1 MLVGANLCIGN
12 VLVPADHI
20 PGAFRA
26 ARPIPWKAKSSGKFC
41 PPRVLS
47 AVLLGGALSLSG
59 FLLQTFFNN
68 PIADPF
74 ILGVSSGAK
83 FVVALTMIVLLGA
96 NQAMSSPAMVAAAF
110 LESLITIG
118 FVLLIARR
126 ISSMA
131 MLIVAGIMVG
141 YICSAAT
148 NFLIAFADDQSIVN
162 LHNWS
167 LGSFSG
173 SSWDDIAVIAVVVI
187 TVSACVVRD
196 IEAPF
201 RLPAGRSLREK
212 RRRERRTLPR
222 GARPSS
228 EHALR
233 LRDRVRWSGVVRRHR
248 GSASRE
254 VGAEVV
260 EAHPRDS
267 CVLLGRRHLL
277 RGLRFDRAHAVL
289 SRRAFHQR
297 RHRHLRRAGGYRA
310 HAEEAGE
317 VDGGIRAAAQNARR
331 GVEPRNPGR
340 TQADGAPLFRISD
353 LSAGYDKKVVV
364 EGVDLEVR
372 AGDVVAL
379 IGPNGS
385 GKSTILK
392 TITRHLAPLAG
403 AVELDGREISRWK
416 TAEFA
421 RNLAVML
428 TDRPRTE
435 LLTCRDI
442 VEAGRHPYTG
452 RMGTLSPDDHSR
464 VDEAMKTAHV
474 EELAERDFMQ
484 ISDGQRQRVMLA
496 RAIAQDPRVLVL
508 DEPTSYLDI
517 RYQID
522 LLRILRHLAKSRN
535 VAVIMSIHELELA
548 QKSAD
553 KVICVKDGRVFRAGA
568 PEDIFTRETIGE
580 LYGLQHGTF
589 NERFGSV
596 EIGRPHGDAHT
607 FVIAGAGTGSTVFR
621 QLIRQGKAFYA
632 GVLHEG
638 DIDCEL
644 ARDLATECVA
654 ERAFEPIGDKTIA
667 RAKELL
673 VHCARLIVCPA
684 AFGTINARNAELVA
698 FARSHG
704 IEVMRAREGASE
716 DSNGYA

>member
-1 MLVGANLCIGN
+1 MNKPIVGITMGD
-12 VLVPADHI
+12 PAGSGPEITIKALAD
-20 PGAFRA
+20 PEQYSYC
-26 ARPIPWKAKSSGKFC
+26 RPIVVGDVKVMEQAK
-41 PPRVLS
+41 
-47 AVLLGGALSLSG
+47 
-59 FLLQTFFNN
+59 
-68 PIADPF
+68 
-74 ILGVSSGAK
+74 K
-83 FVVALTMIVLLGA
+83 FVGREDIVIHRCEKVSDALFTPGTIDVLHLDLIEDISKFEIAKVSVEGG
-96 NQAMSSPAMVAAAF
+96 NAAF
-110 LESLITIG
+110 QCVKKVIEL
-118 FVLLIARR
+118 
-126 ISSMA
+126 A
-131 MLIVAGIMVG
+131 M
-141 YICSAAT
+141 
-148 NFLIAFADDQSIVN
+148 
-162 LHNWS
+162 
-167 LGSFSG
+167 
-173 SSWDDIAVIAVVVI
+173 
-187 TVSACVVRD
+187 
-196 IEAPF
+196 
-201 RLPAGRSLREK
+201 
-212 RRRERRTLPR
+212 
-222 GARPSS
+222 
-228 EHALR
+228 
-233 LRDRVRWSGVVRRHR
+233 
-248 GSASRE
+248 
-254 VGAEVV
+254 
-260 EAHPRDS
+260 
-267 CVLLGRRHLL
+267 
-277 RGLRFDRAHAVL
+277 
-289 SRRAFHQR
+289 
-297 RHRHLRRAGGYRA
+297 
-310 HAEEAGE
+310 AGE
-317 VDGGIRAAAQNARR
+317 VDATCTNALNKEAMNKALEYYH
-331 GVEPRNPGR
+331 GEKS
-340 TQADGAPLFRISD
+340 DGYTHFDGHTEIYATYTHTKKYTMMLAHHD
-353 LSAGYDKKVVV
+353 LRVVHVSTHVSLREACDRVKKDRV
-364 EGVDLEVR
+364 LEVIEIANKACKDMGIENPR
-372 AGDVVAL
+372 IAVAGLNPHCGENGLFGREEIEEITPAIEAAKAEGITGVV
-379 IGPNGS
+379 GPNGS

-452 RMGTLSPDDHSR
+452 RMGTLSPDDNSR

-607 FVIAGAGTGSTVFR
+607 FVIAGAGTGSAVFR
-621 QLIRQGKAFYA
+621 QLVRQGKAFYA

-644 ARDLATECVA
+644 ARDLAAECVA

-684 AFGTINARNAELVA
+684 AFGTINARNAELVE

-704 IEVMRAREGASE
+704 IEVM
-716 DSNGYA
+716 

>member
-1 MLVGANLCIGN
+1 MGEFVPRTKTLGGN
-12 VLVPADHI
+12 I
-20 PGAFRA
+20 PCLASPEL
-26 ARPIPWKAKSSGKFC
+26 ARKRQKA
-41 PPRVLS
+41 LS
-47 AVLLGGALSLSG
+47 ARA
-59 FLLQTFFNN
+59 
-68 PIADPF
+68 
-74 ILGVSSGAK
+74 
-83 FVVALTMIVLLGA
+83 
-96 NQAMSSPAMVAAAF
+96 
-110 LESLITIG
+110 E
-118 FVLLIARR
+118 
-126 ISSMA
+126 
-131 MLIVAGIMVG
+131 
-141 YICSAAT
+141 
-148 NFLIAFADDQSIVN
+148 
-162 LHNWS
+162 
-167 LGSFSG
+167 
-173 SSWDDIAVIAVVVI
+173 
-187 TVSACVVRD
+187 
-196 IEAPF
+196 
-201 RLPAGRSLREK
+201 LRA
-212 RRRERRTLPR
+212 ER
-222 GARPSS
+222 
-228 EHALR
+228 
-233 LRDRVRWSGVVRRHR
+233 
-248 GSASRE
+248 
-254 VGAEVV
+254 
-260 EAHPRDS
+260 
-267 CVLLGRRHLL
+267 LL
-277 RGLRFDRAHAVL
+277 R
-289 SRRAFHQR
+289 
-297 RHRHLRRAGGYRA
+297 
-310 HAEEAGE
+310 AESNLETP
-317 VDGGIRAAAQNARR
+317 
-331 GVEPRNPGR
+331 VE

-568 PEDIFTRETIGE
+568 PRTYSRARRLASSTA
-580 LYGLQHGTF
+580 F
-589 NERFGSV
+589 NMAPSTSASAAWKLG
-596 EIGRPHGDAHT
+596 AHT
-607 FVIAGAGTGSTVFR
+607 AMRTRSSSPAQVRGQLCFASSSGRARHST
-621 QLIRQGKAFYA
+621 
-632 GVLHEG
+632 
-638 DIDCEL
+638 
-644 ARDLATECVA
+644 
-654 ERAFEPIGDKTIA
+654 RAFCTKGTSTA
-667 RAKELL
+667 SSRATW
-673 VHCARLIVCPA
+673 R
-684 AFGTINARNAELVA
+684 RNAWPSVPSSRL
-698 FARSHG
+698 G
-704 IEVMRAREGASE
+704 IKP
-716 DSNGYA
+716 

>member
-1 MLVGANLCIGN
+1 M
-12 VLVPADHI
+12 
-20 PGAFRA
+20 
-26 ARPIPWKAKSSGKFC
+26 
-41 PPRVLS
+41 
-47 AVLLGGALSLSG
+47 
-59 FLLQTFFNN
+59 
-68 PIADPF
+68 
-74 ILGVSSGAK
+74 
-83 FVVALTMIVLLGA
+83 
-96 NQAMSSPAMVAAAF
+96 
-110 LESLITIG
+110 
-118 FVLLIARR
+118 
-126 ISSMA
+126 
-131 MLIVAGIMVG
+131 
-141 YICSAAT
+141 
-148 NFLIAFADDQSIVN
+148 
-162 LHNWS
+162 
-167 LGSFSG
+167 
-173 SSWDDIAVIAVVVI
+173 
-187 TVSACVVRD
+187 
-196 IEAPF
+196 
-201 RLPAGRSLREK
+201 
-212 RRRERRTLPR
+212 
-222 GARPSS
+222 
-228 EHALR
+228 
-233 LRDRVRWSGVVRRHR
+233 
-248 GSASRE
+248 
-254 VGAEVV
+254 
-260 EAHPRDS
+260 
-267 CVLLGRRHLL
+267 
-277 RGLRFDRAHAVL
+277 
-289 SRRAFHQR
+289 
-297 RHRHLRRAGGYRA
+297 
-310 HAEEAGE
+310 
-317 VDGGIRAAAQNARR
+317 
-331 GVEPRNPGR
+331 
-340 TQADGAPLFRISD
+340 
-353 LSAGYDKKVVV
+353 
-364 EGVDLEVR
+364 
-372 AGDVVAL
+372 AL

-607 FVIAGAGTGSTVFR
+607 FVIAGAGTGSAVFR
-621 QLIRQGKAFYA
+621 QLIRRGKAFYA

-644 ARDLATECVA
+644 ARDLAAECVA

-684 AFGTINARNAELVA
+684 AFGTINARNAELVE

-704 IEVMRAREGASE
+704 IEVMRACEGASE
-716 DSNGYA
+716 DSQLEWEG

>member
-1 MLVGANLCIGN
+1 M
-12 VLVPADHI
+12 
-20 PGAFRA
+20 
-26 ARPIPWKAKSSGKFC
+26 
-41 PPRVLS
+41 
-47 AVLLGGALSLSG
+47 
-59 FLLQTFFNN
+59 
-68 PIADPF
+68 
-74 ILGVSSGAK
+74 
-83 FVVALTMIVLLGA
+83 
-96 NQAMSSPAMVAAAF
+96 
-110 LESLITIG
+110 
-118 FVLLIARR
+118 
-126 ISSMA
+126 
-131 MLIVAGIMVG
+131 
-141 YICSAAT
+141 
-148 NFLIAFADDQSIVN
+148 
-162 LHNWS
+162 
-167 LGSFSG
+167 
-173 SSWDDIAVIAVVVI
+173 
-187 TVSACVVRD
+187 
-196 IEAPF
+196 
-201 RLPAGRSLREK
+201 
-212 RRRERRTLPR
+212 
-222 GARPSS
+222 
-228 EHALR
+228 
-233 LRDRVRWSGVVRRHR
+233 
-248 GSASRE
+248 
-254 VGAEVV
+254 
-260 EAHPRDS
+260 
-267 CVLLGRRHLL
+267 
-277 RGLRFDRAHAVL
+277 
-289 SRRAFHQR
+289 
-297 RHRHLRRAGGYRA
+297 
-310 HAEEAGE
+310 
-317 VDGGIRAAAQNARR
+317 
-331 GVEPRNPGR
+331 
-340 TQADGAPLFRISD
+340 
-353 LSAGYDKKVVV
+353 
-364 EGVDLEVR
+364 
-372 AGDVVAL
+372 AL

-522 LLRILRHLAKSRN
+522 LLRILRHLAKSQN

-568 PEDIFTRETIGE
+568 PEGIFTRETIGE

-607 FVIAGAGTGSTVFR
+607 FVIAGAGTGSAVFR
-621 QLIRQGKAFYA
+621 QLIRHGKAFYA

-684 AFGTINARNAELVA
+684 AFGTINARNAELVE

-704 IEVMRAREGASE
+704 IEVMRACEGASE
-716 DSNGYA
+716 DSKIGVGRINWTFF

>member
-1 MLVGANLCIGN
+1 MGEF
-12 VLVPADHI
+12 VPRPKTLGGDI
-20 PGAFRA
+20 PCLDSPEL
-26 ARPIPWKAKSSGKFC
+26 ARKRQKA
-41 PPRVLS
+41 LS
-47 AVLLGGALSLSG
+47 ARA
-59 FLLQTFFNN
+59 
-68 PIADPF
+68 
-74 ILGVSSGAK
+74 
-83 FVVALTMIVLLGA
+83 
-96 NQAMSSPAMVAAAF
+96 
-110 LESLITIG
+110 E
-118 FVLLIARR
+118 
-126 ISSMA
+126 
-131 MLIVAGIMVG
+131 
-141 YICSAAT
+141 
-148 NFLIAFADDQSIVN
+148 
-162 LHNWS
+162 
-167 LGSFSG
+167 
-173 SSWDDIAVIAVVVI
+173 
-187 TVSACVVRD
+187 
-196 IEAPF
+196 
-201 RLPAGRSLREK
+201 LRA
-212 RRRERRTLPR
+212 ER
-222 GARPSS
+222 
-228 EHALR
+228 
-233 LRDRVRWSGVVRRHR
+233 
-248 GSASRE
+248 
-254 VGAEVV
+254 
-260 EAHPRDS
+260 
-267 CVLLGRRHLL
+267 LL
-277 RGLRFDRAHAVL
+277 R
-289 SRRAFHQR
+289 
-297 RHRHLRRAGGYRA
+297 
-310 HAEEAGE
+310 AEPNLETT
-317 VDGGIRAAAQNARR
+317 
-331 GVEPRNPGR
+331 VE
-340 TQADGAPLFRISD
+340 TQADGAPLFHISD

-403 AVELDGREISRWK
+403 AVELDGREVSRWK

-435 LLTCRDI
+435 LLTCRDV

-452 RMGTLSPDDHSR
+452 RMGTLSPDDQSR

-607 FVIAGAGTGSTVFR
+607 FVIAGAGTGSAVFR

-644 ARDLATECVA
+644 ARDLAMECVA

-684 AFGTINARNAELVA
+684 AFGTINARNAELVE

-716 DSNGYA
+716 DSQLGWKG

>member
-1 MLVGANLCIGN
+1 M
-12 VLVPADHI
+12 
-20 PGAFRA
+20 
-26 ARPIPWKAKSSGKFC
+26 GKFV
-41 PPRVLS
+41 PRPKTLRAES
-47 AVLLGGALSLSG
+47 
-59 FLLQTFFNN
+59 N
-68 PIADPF
+68 
-74 ILGVSSGAK
+74 
-83 FVVALTMIVLLGA
+83 
-96 NQAMSSPAMVAAAF
+96 
-110 LESLITIG
+110 LET
-118 FVLLIARR
+118 
-126 ISSMA
+126 
-131 MLIVAGIMVG
+131 
-141 YICSAAT
+141 
-148 NFLIAFADDQSIVN
+148 
-162 LHNWS
+162 
-167 LGSFSG
+167 
-173 SSWDDIAVIAVVVI
+173 
-187 TVSACVVRD
+187 
-196 IEAPF
+196 P
-201 RLPAGRSLREK
+201 
-212 RRRERRTLPR
+212 
-222 GARPSS
+222 
-228 EHALR
+228 
-233 LRDRVRWSGVVRRHR
+233 
-248 GSASRE
+248 
-254 VGAEVV
+254 V
-260 EAHPRDS
+260 E
-267 CVLLGRRHLL
+267 
-277 RGLRFDRAHAVL
+277 
-289 SRRAFHQR
+289 
-297 RHRHLRRAGGYRA
+297 
-310 HAEEAGE
+310 
-317 VDGGIRAAAQNARR
+317 
-331 GVEPRNPGR
+331 

-372 AGDVVAL
+372 TGDVVAL

-522 LLRILRHLAKSRN
+522 LLRILRHLAKSQN

-607 FVIAGAGTGSTVFR
+607 FVIAGAGTGSAVFR

-704 IEVMRAREGASE
+704 IEVMRACEGASE
-716 DSNGYA
+716 DSKIGVGRINWTFF

>member
-1 MLVGANLCIGN
+1 MGEFEPRPKTLGGN
-12 VLVPADHI
+12 I
-20 PGAFRA
+20 PYLDSPEL
-26 ARPIPWKAKSSGKFC
+26 ARKHQKA
-41 PPRVLS
+41 LS
-47 AVLLGGALSLSG
+47 ARA
-59 FLLQTFFNN
+59 
-68 PIADPF
+68 
-74 ILGVSSGAK
+74 
-83 FVVALTMIVLLGA
+83 
-96 NQAMSSPAMVAAAF
+96 
-110 LESLITIG
+110 E
-118 FVLLIARR
+118 
-126 ISSMA
+126 
-131 MLIVAGIMVG
+131 
-141 YICSAAT
+141 
-148 NFLIAFADDQSIVN
+148 
-162 LHNWS
+162 
-167 LGSFSG
+167 
-173 SSWDDIAVIAVVVI
+173 
-187 TVSACVVRD
+187 
-196 IEAPF
+196 
-201 RLPAGRSLREK
+201 LRA
-212 RRRERRTLPR
+212 ER
-222 GARPSS
+222 
-228 EHALR
+228 
-233 LRDRVRWSGVVRRHR
+233 
-248 GSASRE
+248 
-254 VGAEVV
+254 
-260 EAHPRDS
+260 
-267 CVLLGRRHLL
+267 LL
-277 RGLRFDRAHAVL
+277 R
-289 SRRAFHQR
+289 
-297 RHRHLRRAGGYRA
+297 
-310 HAEEAGE
+310 AESNLETP
-317 VDGGIRAAAQNARR
+317 
-331 GVEPRNPGR
+331 VE

-452 RMGTLSPDDHSR
+452 RLGIRAPNDHSR

-535 VAVIMSIHELELA
+535 VAVIMSI
-548 QKSAD
+548 
-553 KVICVKDGRVFRAGA
+553 
-568 PEDIFTRETIGE
+568 ETIGE

-607 FVIAGAGTGSTVFR
+607 FVIAGAGTGSAVFR

-684 AFGTINARNAELVA
+684 AFGTINARNAELVE

-704 IEVMRAREGASE
+704 IEVIRACEGASE
-716 DSNGYA
+716 DPQLEWEG

>member
-1 MLVGANLCIGN
+1 M
-12 VLVPADHI
+12 
-20 PGAFRA
+20 
-26 ARPIPWKAKSSGKFC
+26 GKFV
-41 PPRVLS
+41 PQPKT
-47 AVLLGGALSLSG
+47 LGGES
-59 FLLQTFFNN
+59 N
-68 PIADPF
+68 
-74 ILGVSSGAK
+74 
-83 FVVALTMIVLLGA
+83 
-96 NQAMSSPAMVAAAF
+96 
-110 LESLITIG
+110 LET
-118 FVLLIARR
+118 
-126 ISSMA
+126 
-131 MLIVAGIMVG
+131 
-141 YICSAAT
+141 
-148 NFLIAFADDQSIVN
+148 
-162 LHNWS
+162 
-167 LGSFSG
+167 
-173 SSWDDIAVIAVVVI
+173 
-187 TVSACVVRD
+187 
-196 IEAPF
+196 P
-201 RLPAGRSLREK
+201 
-212 RRRERRTLPR
+212 
-222 GARPSS
+222 
-228 EHALR
+228 
-233 LRDRVRWSGVVRRHR
+233 
-248 GSASRE
+248 
-254 VGAEVV
+254 V
-260 EAHPRDS
+260 E
-267 CVLLGRRHLL
+267 
-277 RGLRFDRAHAVL
+277 
-289 SRRAFHQR
+289 
-297 RHRHLRRAGGYRA
+297 
-310 HAEEAGE
+310 
-317 VDGGIRAAAQNARR
+317 
-331 GVEPRNPGR
+331 

-372 AGDVVAL
+372 ADDVVAL

-392 TITRHLAPLAG
+392 TITRHLAPHAG
-403 AVELDGREISRWK
+403 TVELDGREISRWK

-452 RMGTLSPDDHSR
+452 RMGTLTPDDHNR

-474 EELAERDFMQ
+474 EGLAERDFMQ

-607 FVIAGAGTGSTVFR
+607 FVIAGAGTGSAVFR

-632 GVLHEG
+632 GILHEG

-684 AFGTINARNAELVA
+684 AFGTINARNAELVE

-704 IEVMRAREGASE
+704 IEVMQACEGASE
-716 DSNGYA
+716 DSHWSGKNKLDFLLRILRLQLLRRRGLQGAGEPREQGFPRRRAQLGLIQARFQTRQTIESQIVGDLRDALDRNRAVRQRPRAIDTDNTRQQKRQIVVEHLVLETLRQQIALGNLVLERRTKTSHKIIERNVLDQLTIEHQVVAQCLVNGFKEGRRRAKSALIGVAVH

>member
-1 MLVGANLCIGN
+1 M
-12 VLVPADHI
+12 
-20 PGAFRA
+20 
-26 ARPIPWKAKSSGKFC
+26 GKFVPQPKTLGRDIPC
-41 PPRVLS
+41 LDSPKLARKRQKALS
-47 AVLLGGALSLSG
+47 ARA
-59 FLLQTFFNN
+59 
-68 PIADPF
+68 
-74 ILGVSSGAK
+74 
-83 FVVALTMIVLLGA
+83 
-96 NQAMSSPAMVAAAF
+96 
-110 LESLITIG
+110 E
-118 FVLLIARR
+118 
-126 ISSMA
+126 
-131 MLIVAGIMVG
+131 
-141 YICSAAT
+141 
-148 NFLIAFADDQSIVN
+148 
-162 LHNWS
+162 LH
-167 LGSFSG
+167 
-173 SSWDDIAVIAVVVI
+173 A
-187 TVSACVVRD
+187 
-196 IEAPF
+196 
-201 RLPAGRSLREK
+201 
-212 RRRERRTLPR
+212 ER
-222 GARPSS
+222 
-228 EHALR
+228 
-233 LRDRVRWSGVVRRHR
+233 
-248 GSASRE
+248 
-254 VGAEVV
+254 
-260 EAHPRDS
+260 
-267 CVLLGRRHLL
+267 LL
-277 RGLRFDRAHAVL
+277 R
-289 SRRAFHQR
+289 
-297 RHRHLRRAGGYRA
+297 
-310 HAEEAGE
+310 AESNLETP
-317 VDGGIRAAAQNARR
+317 
-331 GVEPRNPGR
+331 VE

-589 NERFGSV
+589 NEHFGSV

-607 FVIAGAGTGSTVFR
+607 FVIAGAGTGSAVFR

-632 GVLHEG
+632 GILHEG

-644 ARDLATECVA
+644 ARDLATECVP

-684 AFGTINARNAELVA
+684 AFGTINARNAELVE

-704 IEVMRAREGASE
+704 IEVMRACEGALE
-716 DSNGYA
+716 DSKLEWEG